1 MEYPSIIGL
10 CGDIGSGKDTVAE
23 FLQKGH
29 GYVRVQFACKL
40 KEVALD
46 VFGPLGLQDHHMF
59 GTPED
64 PQAGKDQPISGI
76 VDAAGVPRTGRSL
89 LQWLGTEGFRSIDPD
104 VWVKYAMARY
114 VDSRPGMAH
123 VFSDVRFA
131 NEFEAIR
138 ARGGVVWE
146 VSKVG
151 GPDHDSHD
159 HVAEQQWK
167 QQPKDAHLVARHG
180 DLQALYDA
188 TDLVLAQVE

>member
-46 VFGPLGLQDHHMF
+46 VFGLLGLEDRHVF
-59 GTPED
+59 GTQED
-64 PQAGKDQPISGI
+64 PQFGKDEPIPSI
-76 VDAAGVPRTGRSL
+76 VDAAGVPRTGRSIM
-89 LQWLGTEGFRSIDPD
+89 QWLGTEGFRSIDPN

-114 VDSRPGMAH
+114 VDPKPNMRH
-123 VFSDVRFA
+123 VFSDVRFST
-131 NEFEAIR
+131 EFVAIR
-138 ARGGVVWE
+138 ERGGVVWE

-151 GPDHDSHD
+151 GPDHDSRG
-159 HVAEQQWK
+159 HVSEQQWK
-167 QQPKDAHLVARHG
+167 QEPKDAHLVARHG
-180 DLQALYDA
+180 DPQALYDA